1 MDDFGMNLQ
10 SDQDAKE
17 NMLKPSECIEI
28 EETGNLFIDFQ
39 AIEAHITGITIDL
52 ECPIGDD
59 RKT

>member
-1 MDDFGMNLQ
+1 MNLQ

-52 ECPIGDD
+52 ECPIGHD